1 MTDDIQH
8 DHDYKVGVNNSGP
21 GWFRIV
27 HYALSQVI
35 ILKVRSKI
43 ATIVHIKCV
52 TEILLIINSFLRV
65 ISWTLNIPYAKMTF
79 HLLCTDSSELNISP
93 NERLKPSERLQRSG
107 PQQMILH
114 T

>member
-21 GWFRIV
+21 GWLRIV

-65 ISWTLNIPYAKMTF
+65 ISWMGIN
-79 HLLCTDSSELNISP
+79 HLC
-93 NERLKPSERLQRSG
+93 
-107 PQQMILH
+107 
-114 T
+114 